1 MIYIYAYIHAP
12 PKTSLASPTSL
23 MLFLHQSEDV
33 LSIIFN
39 LCSKSSLLSLFT
51 TSSHLHSLLAPFILR
66 DIHLTRDQHQITS
79 FLHYIITHRRL
90 PFIGSHV
97 KSLNIAYTA
106 IVPVS
111 ATLEEGEEQESN
123 SQNPTWASLLSPALS
138 LMPNLR
144 ALILGYQV
152 DKIFASYPDIPDRI
166 LRLKYL
172 SCIQLSDID
181 TAAAD
186 MLDPRSLRNI
196 KIVLKR
202 HMKLV
207 PVSSENGVGKILIQ
221 NRNTLSKLSIANP
234 DFSAANFLDSPRAI
248 FPNVTTL
255 SLTSY
260 TASPLELSRSF
271 PNVRVLTLTGSST
284 FLSPPTTP
292 NSPPGENQ
300 DEILFPHVSSL
311 HSDEPDLR
319 ALLSPPF
326 IPTPTPS
333 LSLSNLRHLSLNSI
347 SLTKYSSSWFLKG
360 ADLSGLQSFKFCI
373 WNAAP
378 SESWWREFVHCVPN
392 LEFLDATIRV
402 DVTFRD
408 LVLIVRRP
416 SSSSFFFFRIYNFF
430 HRISNSPN
438 FYHPSL

>member
-1 MIYIYAYIHAP
+1 MVLGAKGFYPDLELTFYTDIYTYNLSFLPQEYP
-12 PKTSLASPTSL
+12 

-39 LCSKSSLLSLFT
+39 LCSKSSLLSLFV

-66 DIHLTRDQHQITS
+66 DVHLTRDHHQISS
-79 FLHYIITHRRL
+79 FLQYIIAHRRI

-106 IVPVS
+106 IVPS
-111 ATLEEGEEQESN
+111 MEEGEELESS
-123 SQNPTWASLLSPALS
+123 SQNPSSWASLLSSALS

-186 MLDPRSLRNI
+186 TLHLRSLRNI
-196 KIVLKR
+196 KVVLKR

-207 PVSSENGVGKILIQ
+207 PVSSQNGVGKILIQ
-221 NRNTLSKLSIANP
+221 NRNTLSKLSLANP
-234 DFSAANFLDSPRAI
+234 DFSAANFLDSPSAV

-271 PNVRVLTLTGSST
+271 PNVRLLTLTGSST
-284 FLSPPTTP
+284 FFSSPTTP
-292 NSPPGENQ
+292 NSPPGESK

-360 ADLSGLQSFKFCI
+360 ANLSGLQSFKFCI

-378 SESWWREFVHCVPN
+378 SESWWREFVQGVPN

-408 LVLIVRRP
+408 LMLIVR
-416 SSSSFFFFRIYNFF
+416 FR
-430 HRISNSPN
+430 RL
-438 FYHPSL
+438 SLLFIF